1 MDGYSGHMSPHLAE
15 ILYGRYPLIFA
26 ERHLPADQSCM
37 PRGIETGDGWFEPI
51 DALCTQLQWD
61 ADHVISPQPV
71 AIQVKEKFGSLRFR
85 LRHPTE
91 RQHGMVMLALELST
105 RLCEVCG
112 ALRSPPVPEAIV
124 SSIGAPREAKHM
136 KTCDRCGD
144 TLATFDL

>member
-1 MDGYSGHMSPHLAE
+1 MTPRLAD
-15 ILYGRYPLIFA
+15 ILYERYPLIFA

-37 PRGIETGDGWFEPI
+37 PRGIETGDGWFELI
-51 DALCTQLQWD
+51 DTLCTQLQWD
-61 ADHVISPQPV
+61 ANHDVSPQPV

-112 ALRSPPVPEAIV
+112 ALRSPPVPGAIV
-124 SSIGAPREAKHM
+124 CQHRCPKGGEAHE
-136 KTCDRCGD
+136 
-144 TLATFDL
+144 DL